1 MKKIITALSNEKI
14 YNILKQENDIEI
26 VVNDIQYK
34 EGIIEVLEKYFDI
47 DFIII
52 NNLLQGEISLEDLI
66 KKITKINNNIKII
79 LIIEKKNEEM
89 NNGGIYKILYNNE
102 NLINQI
108 IKIID
113 GNKYDDEIKNEN
125 NNLKNIISKKDKKIK
140 NKLNSNKINFI
151 KINKLILNKLKIKLF
166 NINNKK
172 INNNISKIITVT
184 GPNGVGKSIISVN
197 LAKINIYSKN
207 KILII
212 DFNLNNYSISTIL
225 GAKKYPIKNSENIL
239 ENIIKVNKKIYLIL
253 GEFILNLENKI
264 AKEKIEKLKDNYDL
278 IIIDLSPYN
287 CAKNLIDLFNLSD
300 FNLFLSDTNF
310 LEITKSINILNM
322 FINKYKINK
331 NKFNILF
338 NKYNLKSI
346 NYQLLE
352 KIFSEFKVV
361 GYLKFNKNYNKLINK
376 NKKNFGG
383 EKKIR
388 NEYLDIN
395 KKIKIKLIE
404 GENNYEVRK

>member
-1 MKKIITALSNEKI
+1 MKKIITALGNEKI

-34 EGIIEVLEKYFDI
+34 EGIVEVLEKYFDI

-66 KKITKINNNIKII
+66 KKIIKINNNIKII
-79 LIIEKKNEEM
+79 LIIEKKNEEI
-89 NNGGIYKILYNNE
+89 NNNGIYKILYNNE
-102 NLINQI
+102 NLIRQI
-108 IKIID
+108 IEIIN
-113 GNKYDDEIKNEN
+113 GNKYDIEIKNEN

-172 INNNISKIITVT
+172 INNNVSRIITVT

-225 GAKKYPIKNSENIL
+225 GAKKYPIKNSKNIL
-239 ENIIKVNKKIYLIL
+239 ENIIKINKRIYLIL
-253 GEFILNLENKI
+253 GEFLLNSENKI
-264 AKEKIEKLKDNYDL
+264 AKEKIEKLKNNYDL

-287 CAKNLIDLFNLSD
+287 CVKNLIDLFNFSD

-310 LEITKSINILNM
+310 LEISKTINLLNI

-346 NYQLLE
+346 NYKLLE
-352 KIFSEFKVV
+352 KIFSEFKII
-361 GYLKFNKNYNKLINK
+361 GYLKFNNNYNKLINK

-388 NEYLDIN
+388 NEYLYIN
-395 KKIKIKLIE
+395 KKLK
-404 GENNYEVRK
+404 

>member
-79 LIIEKKNEEM
+79 LIIEKKNEEI
-89 NNGGIYKILYNNE
+89 NNNGIYKILYNNE

-225 GAKKYPIKNSENIL
+225 GAKKYPIKKSENIL
-239 ENIIKVNKKIYLIL
+239 ENIIKINKKIYLIL
-253 GEFILNLENKI
+253 GEFLLNSENKI
-264 AKEKIEKLKDNYDL
+264 SKEKIEKLKNNYDL

-287 CAKNLIDLFNLSD
+287 CVKNLIDLFNFSD

-310 LEITKSINILNM
+310 LEISKTINLLNI

-331 NKFNILF
+331 NKFSILF

-388 NEYLDIN
+388 KEYLYIN
-395 KKIKIKLIE
+395 KKI
-404 GENNYEVRK
+404 GC

>member
-1 MKKIITALSNEKI
+1 MKKIITALGNEKI

-26 VVNDIQYK
+26 IVNDIQYK

-66 KKITKINNNIKII
+66 KKIIKINNNIKII
-79 LIIEKKNEEM
+79 LIIEKKNEEI
-89 NNGGIYKILYNNE
+89 NNNGIYKILYNNE
-102 NLINQI
+102 NLIRQI
-108 IKIID
+108 IEIIN
-113 GNKYDDEIKNEN
+113 GNKYDIEIKNEN

-172 INNNISKIITVT
+172 INNNVSRIITVT
-184 GPNGVGKSIISVN
+184 GPNGVGKSIISAN

-225 GAKKYPIKNSENIL
+225 GAKKYPIKNSKNIL
-239 ENIIKVNKKIYLIL
+239 ENIIKINKRIYLIL
-253 GEFILNLENKI
+253 GEFLLNSENKI
-264 AKEKIEKLKDNYDL
+264 AKEKIEKLKNNYDL

-287 CAKNLIDLFNLSD
+287 CVKNLIDLFNFSD

-310 LEITKSINILNM
+310 LEISKTINLLNI

-331 NKFNILF
+331 NKFSILF

-346 NYQLLE
+346 NYKLLE
-352 KIFSEFKVV
+352 KIFSEFKII
-361 GYLKFNKNYNKLINK
+361 GYLKFNNNYNKLINK

-388 NEYLDIN
+388 NEYLYIN
-395 KKIKIKLIE
+395 KKLK
-404 GENNYEVRK
+404 

>member
-1 MKKIITALSNEKI
+1 MKKIITALGNEKI

-34 EGIIEVLEKYFDI
+34 EGIVEVLEKYFDI

-66 KKITKINNNIKII
+66 KKIIKINNNIKII
-79 LIIEKKNEEM
+79 LIIEKKNEEI
-89 NNGGIYKILYNNE
+89 NNNGIYKILYNNE
-102 NLINQI
+102 NLIRQI
-108 IKIID
+108 IEIIN
-113 GNKYDDEIKNEN
+113 GNKYDIEIKNEN

-172 INNNISKIITVT
+172 INNNVSRIITVT

-225 GAKKYPIKNSENIL
+225 GAKKYPIKNSKNIL
-239 ENIIKVNKKIYLIL
+239 ENIIKINKRIYLIL
-253 GEFILNLENKI
+253 GEFLLNSENKI
-264 AKEKIEKLKDNYDL
+264 AKEKIEKLKNNYDL

-287 CAKNLIDLFNLSD
+287 CVKNLIDLFNFSD

-310 LEITKSINILNM
+310 LEISKTINLLNI

-331 NKFNILF
+331 NKFSILF

-346 NYQLLE
+346 NYKLLE
-352 KIFSEFKVV
+352 KIFSEFKII
-361 GYLKFNKNYNKLINK
+361 GYLKFNNNYNKLINK

-388 NEYLDIN
+388 NEYLYIN
-395 KKIKIKLIE
+395 KKLK
-404 GENNYEVRK
+404 

>member
-1 MKKIITALSNEKI
+1 MKKIITALGNEKI

-26 VVNDIQYK
+26 IVNDIQYK

-66 KKITKINNNIKII
+66 KKIIKINNNIKII
-79 LIIEKKNEEM
+79 LIIEKKNEEI
-89 NNGGIYKILYNNE
+89 NNNGIYKILYNNE
-102 NLINQI
+102 NLIRQI
-108 IKIID
+108 IEIIN
-113 GNKYDDEIKNEN
+113 GNKYDIEIKNEN

-172 INNNISKIITVT
+172 IDNNVSRIITVT
-184 GPNGVGKSIISVN
+184 GPNGVGKSIISAN

-225 GAKKYPIKNSENIL
+225 GAKKYPIKNSKNIL
-239 ENIIKVNKKIYLIL
+239 ENIIKINKRIYLIL
-253 GEFILNLENKI
+253 GEFLLNSENKI
-264 AKEKIEKLKDNYDL
+264 AKEKIEKLKNNYDL

-287 CAKNLIDLFNLSD
+287 CVKNLIDLFNFSD

-310 LEITKSINILNM
+310 LEISKTINLLNI

-331 NKFNILF
+331 NKFSILF

-346 NYQLLE
+346 NYKLLE
-352 KIFSEFKVV
+352 KIFSEFKII
-361 GYLKFNKNYNKLINK
+361 GYLKFNNNYNKLINK

-388 NEYLDIN
+388 NEYLYIN
-395 KKIKIKLIE
+395 KKLK
-404 GENNYEVRK
+404 

>member
-1 MKKIITALSNEKI
+1 MKKIITALGNEKI

-34 EGIIEVLEKYFDI
+34 EGIVEVLEKYFNI

-66 KKITKINNNIKII
+66 KKIIKINNNIKII
-79 LIIEKKNEEM
+79 LIIEKKNEEI
-89 NNGGIYKILYNNE
+89 NNNGIYKILYNNE

-108 IKIID
+108 IKIIN

-125 NNLKNIISKKDKKIK
+125 NNLKKIISKKDKKIK

-172 INNNISKIITVT
+172 RNNNIPRIITVT
-184 GPNGVGKSIISVN
+184 GPNGAGKSIISVN
-197 LAKINIYSKN
+197 LAKIDIYSKN

-225 GAKKYPIKNSENIL
+225 GAKKYPIKNSENVL
-239 ENIIKVNKKIYLIL
+239 ENIIKINRKMYLIL
-253 GEFILNLENKI
+253 GEFLLNSENKI
-264 AKEKIEKLKDNYDL
+264 AEEKIEKLKNNYDL
-278 IIIDLSPYN
+278 IIIDLNPYN
-287 CAKNLIDLFNLSD
+287 CDKNLIDLFNFSD
-300 FNLFLSDTNF
+300 FNLFVSDTNF
-310 LEITKSINILNM
+310 LEISKSINLLNI

-331 NKFNILF
+331 NKFSILF

-346 NYQLLE
+346 NYKLLE
-352 KIFSEFKVV
+352 KIFSEFKIV
-361 GYLKFNKNYNKLINK
+361 GYLKFNNNYNKLINK

-388 NEYLDIN
+388 KEYLYIKN
-395 KKIKIKLIE
+395 KIL
-404 GENNYEVRK
+404 